1 MIINRSLSAG
11 GNLAVLPASCQP
23 DMICEEPWMQIFR
36 RFEMLKTL
44 IATSAAVAA
53 LAVVASVPGNA
64 APPDFCQGYAQA
76 AINQVRGAL
85 ANPGCAA
92 SIRGPRWSSDF
103 KVHFNWCL
111 TQPIPAVEAERGART
126 GFLRACRG

>member
-1 MIINRSLSAG
+1 
-11 GNLAVLPASCQP
+11 
-23 DMICEEPWMQIFR
+23 
-36 RFEMLKTL
+36 MLKKL
-44 IATSAAVAA
+44 IAASATMTT
-53 LAVVASVPGNA
+53 LAVVAPLSANA

-103 KVHFNWCL
+103 QLHYNWCL